1 MKVVKRIT
9 TSARLLVMIATV
21 SIMAIT
27 VVDVVLRKF
36 FSSPIMGVPEYS
48 QMLMVVILLGAAST
62 GMNDGH
68 IKIDILYNIFPK
80 KMKAVCDMVTTGLSF
95 AISLII
101 ATRSLLE
108 GVDAYGRGIYFLT
121 VRVLRA
127 PFYFVY
133 SAAFLILCMALVV
146 LFIEAARRAKK

>member
-1 MKVVKRIT
+1 MKAIERIT
-9 TSARLLVMIATV
+9 TYARLFVMIATV

-36 FSSPIMGVPEYS
+36 FSSPIMGVPEFS

-68 IKIDILYNIFPK
+68 IKIDILYNIYPK
-80 KMKAVCDMVTTGLSF
+80 KVKVVCDMVTTALSF
-95 AISLII
+95 IVSMAI
-101 ATRSLLE
+101 ATRSLIE
-108 GVDAYGRGIYFLT
+108 GIDAYERGIYFLT

-127 PFYFVY
+127 PFYFVF
-133 SAAFLILCMALVV
+133 SAAFIILCMALVI
-146 LFIEAARRAKK
+146 LFIDAARRMKK